1 MYPYSIMKGYV
12 QLSRATAVG
21 KKYKMTFFDT
31 AKKKIK
37 TISFG
42 AVGYNDFTI
51 TGDLQAKMSYIARHK
66 TTENWND
73 AMTAGALSKHLL
85 WNKTT
90 LTASYKD
97 FRNKF
102 GFELY

>member
-1 MYPYSIMKGYV
+1 MPAKYTQLLKG
-12 QLSRATAVG
+12 TGG
-21 KKYKMTFFDT
+21 KKYKIIFYDMMR
-31 AKKKIK
+31 KKIK
-37 TISFG
+37 STSFG

-66 TTENWND
+66 TSENWND
-73 AMTAGALSKHLL
+73 PMTSGACARWIL

-90 LTASYKD
+90 LSASYKD

-102 GFELY
+102 KYELY

>member
-1 MYPYSIMKGYV
+1 MYVISRMRGYTQLLKG
-12 QLSRATAVG
+12 TGG
-21 KKYKMTFFDT
+21 KKYKMVFYDT
-31 AKKKIK
+31 ARKKIK
-37 TISFG
+37 SVSFG

-51 TGDLQAKMSYIARHK
+51 TGDLQAKMNYIARHK

-73 AMTAGALSKHLL
+73 PMTAGSLALNLL

-90 LTASYKD
+90 LSASYKD

-102 GFELY
+102 KYELF

>member
-1 MYPYSIMKGYV
+1 MKGYT
-12 QLSRATAVG
+12 QLLKGTGG
-21 KKYKMTFFDT
+21 KKYKMVFYD
-31 AKKKIK
+31 AMRKKIK
-37 TISFG
+37 SVSFG

-51 TGDLQAKMSYIARHK
+51 TGDLQAKMNYIARHK

-73 AMTAGALSKHLL
+73 PMTAGSLALNLL

-90 LTASYKD
+90 LSASYKD

-102 GFELY
+102 KYELF

>member
-1 MYPYSIMKGYV
+1 MSKGFV
-12 QLSRATAVG
+12 QLVKGTGG
-21 KKYKMTFFDT
+21 KKYKMVFYDT
-31 AKKKIK
+31 MRKKIK
-37 TISFG
+37 SVSFG
-42 AVGYNDFTI
+42 ASGYNDFTI
-51 TGDLQAKMSYIARHK
+51 TNDLQAKMSYIARHK

-73 AMTAGALSKHLL
+73 PMTAGALSKHLL

-90 LTASYKD
+90 LSTSYKD

>member
-1 MYPYSIMKGYV
+1 MKGYT
-12 QLSRATAVG
+12 QLLKGTGG
-21 KKYKMTFFDT
+21 KKYKMVFYDMMR
-31 AKKKIK
+31 KKIK
-37 TISFG
+37 SVSFG

-51 TGDLQAKMSYIARHK
+51 TNDLQAKMNYIARHK

-73 AMTAGALSKHLL
+73 PMTAGALSFHLL

-90 LTASYKD
+90 LSASYKD

-102 GFELY
+102 KYELY